1 MDAPHEQSF
10 DSYGGYRAALFDA
23 LEHAQQTVI
32 LFDPD
37 LRECGLEIRAGIE
50 HLERLCSRVTRRDAL
65 RILLH
70 STTWI
75 EKECPRLTRL
85 LGHYAHSASVRT
97 TNTSARTWSQ
107 PFLIADNSRLVTRF
121 HQDLPRGKA
130 ITGGSD
136 AQAHLATQF
145 EASWVTAETSTVG
158 TPLGI

>member
-37 LRECGLEIRAGIE
+37 LRECGLESRAGIA
-50 HLERLCSRVTRRDAL
+50 HLERLCSRATRRDAL

-70 STTWI
+70 SAAWL

-85 LGHYAHSASVRT
+85 LGHYAHCASVRT
-97 TNTSARTWSQ
+97 TNASARTWSQ
-107 PFLIADNSRLVTRF
+107 PFLLADDNLLVTRF

-130 ITGGSD
+130 ITDGSG
-136 AQAHLATQF
+136 AHAHLALQF
-145 EASWVTAETSTVG
+145 EASWLTADTSTIG